1 MVEWDTQTRGQNRQ
15 SESEYYEESDWDGK
29 SCADY
34 AQLPSR
40 APRDVESLTMLT
52 SDPDRNN

>member
-15 SESEYYEESDWDGK
+15 SESEYYDATDWDGK

-52 SDPDRNN
+52 SDDES